1 MPRSV
6 CSFSERVDMSTTTEF
21 KIPVSI
27 SIRDTEPP
35 CVSPDSELSVFVVFT
50 SMNWT
55 LRALEKARGIAKPL
69 GARVVAV
76 AVQVVPYPLPLDRPP
91 VPMEFVI
98 RRFEEKTAEFPEGTK
113 ISACLCRDPL
123 VALKRVLK
131 RNCPVIMGV
140 RKTMW
145 PNRDKRLAGKL
156 KRAGYGIILVETE

>member
-1 MPRSV
+1 MATATGVEKPIG
-6 CSFSERVDMSTTTEF
+6 TN
-21 KIPVSI
+21 IG
-27 SIRDTEPP
+27 EPEIHCILP
-35 CVSPDSELSVFVVFT
+35 EPETAVYVIFT
-50 SMNWT
+50 SIDWT
-55 LRALEKARGIAKPL
+55 LKALEKAREISKPIEADIA
-69 GARVVAV
+69 VV
-76 AVQVVPYPLPLDRPP
+76 AVQVVPFPLPLDKPP

-98 RRFEEKTAEFPEGTK
+98 RRFEEKAAEFPEGTK

-156 KRAGYGIILVETE
+156 KRAGYEITLVETE